1 MLALFLLRCS
11 WKLSLSSLS
20 TGVKVYTWNTSNAG
34 HRLYWCYY
42 IIFTEK
48 RNQLT
53 YTTVVLYLT
62 FAYIF
67 PSLKLVKSKIF
78 LHVKK
83 PSLVNMFVADHRK
96 LCIGIPPLVK
106 GPKGRSCPLAVCGKT
121 KRSKNTGLKH
131 NLNPVLPNTTK
142 SLLSIPDGK
151 VTVPLIIW
159 NVLQIF
165 RLYLLLFKNRRAAFL
180 YFGLGFWGSH
190 GT

>member
-1 MLALFLLRCS
+1 MPVIGFID
-11 WKLSLSSLS
+11 
-20 TGVKVYTWNTSNAG
+20 V
-34 HRLYWCYY
+34 

-96 LCIGIPPLVK
+96 LCIGIPPLAK

-121 KRSKNTGLKH
+121 KRSKHK
-131 NLNPVLPNTTK
+131 TK
-142 SLLSIPDGK
+142 TQFKSSFTQYHKILVIDSWREGDCPFDLLECATDLS
-151 VTVPLIIW
+151 T
-159 NVLQIF
+159 
-165 RLYLLLFKNRRAAFL
+165 LFASSQK
-180 YFGLGFWGSH
+180 
-190 GT
+190 

>member
-1 MLALFLLRCS
+1 MPVIGFID
-11 WKLSLSSLS
+11 
-20 TGVKVYTWNTSNAG
+20 V
-34 HRLYWCYY
+34 
-42 IIFTEK
+42 IIFAEK

-96 LCIGIPPLVK
+96 LCIGVPLAK

-121 KRSKNTGLKH
+121 KRSKH
-131 NLNPVLPNTTK
+131 ETK
-142 SLLSIPDGK
+142 
-151 VTVPLIIW
+151 T
-159 NVLQIF
+159 Q
-165 RLYLLLFKNRRAAFL
+165 FKSSFTQYHKIL
-180 YFGLGFWGSH
+180 VIDS
-190 GT
+190 